1 MLAVLREFLDRQKTA
16 NVAFFVGSEFGGLV
30 AAAFG
35 REAGEVCGE
44 ASEAC
49 EAGWVSGEA
58 GVIKKS
64 GEVVD
69 EAGENV
75 AVAGKTCV
83 ASRLGEFCGEAG
95 ETSEFC
101 GLAKTA
107 SLTPQTHI
115 FSCFY
120 AFYAECFGLVFA
132 SKKDSFHA
140 KVFDSFFAANK
151 PFFASVSV
159 YDDKSVTQI
168 QGVQANGFVRAAT
181 AQERKCYFEKFP
193 FARAFGGKIYTFEA
207 QNIKFTNNKFGFGKK
222 FFLNRAL

>member
-16 NVAFFVGSEFGGLV
+16 NVAFFVESEFGGLA

-35 REAGEVCGE
+35 REAGEFCGE
-44 ASEAC
+44 F
-49 EAGWVSGEA
+49 GVS
-58 GVIKKS
+58 KKS
-64 GEVVD
+64 SDSAGAV
-69 EAGENV
+69 GENV
-75 AVAGKTCV
+75 AVTGKACI
-83 ASRLGEFCGEAG
+83 ASKLGEFGGER
-95 ETSEFC
+95 
-101 GLAKTA
+101 KTA

-132 SKKDSFHA
+132 SKEDSFHA

-151 PFFASVSV
+151 LIFASVSV
-159 YDDKSVTQI
+159 CDDKSVAQI

-181 AQERKCYFEKFP
+181 TQECKCYFEKFP
-193 FARAFGGKIYTFEA
+193 FARAFGGKFYTFEA

-222 FFLNRAL
+222 IFLNRAF

>member
-16 NVAFFVGSEFGGLV
+16 NVAFFVESEFGSLA

-35 REAGEVCGE
+35 REAGEFCGE
-44 ASEAC
+44 F
-49 EAGWVSGEA
+49 GVS
-58 GVIKKS
+58 KKS
-64 GEVVD
+64 SDSAGAV
-69 EAGENV
+69 GENV
-75 AVAGKTCV
+75 AVTGKACV
-83 ASRLGEFCGEAG
+83 ASKLGEFGGER
-95 ETSEFC
+95 
-101 GLAKTA
+101 KTA

-132 SKKDSFHA
+132 SKEDSFHA

-151 PFFASVSV
+151 LIFASVSV
-159 YDDKSVTQI
+159 CDDKSVAQI

-181 AQERKCYFEKFP
+181 TQECKCYFEKFP
-193 FARAFGGKIYTFEA
+193 FARAFGGKFYTFEA

-222 FFLNRAL
+222 IFLNRAF

>member
-16 NVAFFVGSEFGGLV
+16 NVAFFVESEFGSLA

-35 REAGEVCGE
+35 REAGEFCGE
-44 ASEAC
+44 F
-49 EAGWVSGEA
+49 GVS
-58 GVIKKS
+58 KKS
-64 GEVVD
+64 SYSAGAV
-69 EAGENV
+69 GENV
-75 AVAGKTCV
+75 AVTGKACV
-83 ASRLGEFCGEAG
+83 ASKLGEFGGER
-95 ETSEFC
+95 
-101 GLAKTA
+101 KTA

-132 SKKDSFHA
+132 SKEDSFHA

-151 PFFASVSV
+151 LIFASVSV
-159 YDDKSVTQI
+159 CDDKSVAQI

-181 AQERKCYFEKFP
+181 TQECKCYFEKFP
-193 FARAFGGKIYTFEA
+193 FARAFGGKFYTFEA

-222 FFLNRAL
+222 IFLNRAF

>member
-16 NVAFFVGSEFGGLV
+16 NVAFFVESEFGSLA

-35 REAGEVCGE
+35 REAGEFCGE
-44 ASEAC
+44 F
-49 EAGWVSGEA
+49 GVS
-58 GVIKKS
+58 KKS
-64 GEVVD
+64 SDSAGEV
-69 EAGENV
+69 GENV
-75 AVAGKTCV
+75 AVEGKACV
-83 ASRLGEFCGEAG
+83 ASKLGEFGGER
-95 ETSEFC
+95 
-101 GLAKTA
+101 KTA

-132 SKKDSFHA
+132 SKEDSFHA

-151 PFFASVSV
+151 LFFASVSV
-159 YDDKSVTQI
+159 CDDKSVAQI

-181 AQERKCYFEKFP
+181 TQECKCYFEKFP
-193 FARAFGGKIYTFEA
+193 FARAFGGKFYTFEA

-222 FFLNRAL
+222 IFLNRAF

>member
-16 NVAFFVGSEFGGLV
+16 NVAFFVESEFGGLA

-35 REAGEVCGE
+35 REAGEFCGE
-44 ASEAC
+44 F
-49 EAGWVSGEA
+49 GVS
-58 GVIKKS
+58 KKS
-64 GEVVD
+64 SDSAGEVC
-69 EAGENV
+69 ENV
-75 AVAGKTCV
+75 AVTGKACV
-83 ASRLGEFCGEAG
+83 ASRLGEFCSKAGEA
-95 ETSEFC
+95 SEFC
-101 GLAKTA
+101 DERKTA

-132 SKKDSFHA
+132 SKEDSFHA

-151 PFFASVSV
+151 LIFASVSV
-159 YDDKSVTQI
+159 CDDKSVAQI

-181 AQERKCYFEKFP
+181 TQECKCYFEKFP
-193 FARAFGGKIYTFEA
+193 FARAFGGKFYTFEA

-222 FFLNRAL
+222 IFLNRAF